1 MSMAQTLDDLDR
13 AAAAAGFAMAAVD
26 DDPDYAV
33 VKAARPSGDAV
44 ARGAR
49 VPQFREVM
57 AAIPAAN
64 SAQRRVD
71 DAGRGLMAGAH
82 TVRETV
88 FGYLGLNASA

>member
-33 VKAARPSGDAV
+33 VKPARPSGDAV

-49 VPQFREVM
+49 VPQVREVM
-57 AAIPAAN
+57 GAIPLAHA
-64 SAQRRVD
+64 AQRRVD